1 MAQSEIPPFYTGI
14 VAFGCVCSDMVTRSG
29 CAEKKWIK
37 MNIQN
42 TNYVKKIL
50 ILTAIVALVMVMAFL
65 AIPEYFSI
73 ALPFLLAF
81 FLGISIVSYK
91 ILQKKAVTE
100 PRRFISGF
108 LAHTVVRMMIYL
120 FIILVYSFIYRS
132 DAVNFIIG
140 FFILYTIF
148 TFFEVMQFI
157 AITRQTRK

>member
-1 MAQSEIPPFYTGI
+1 
-14 VAFGCVCSDMVTRSG
+14 
-29 CAEKKWIK
+29 

-42 TNYVKKIL
+42 TTYVKKVL
-50 ILTAIVALVMVMAFL
+50 ILTGMVALVMLMAFL
-65 AIPEYFSI
+65 FIPQYVSV
-73 ALPFLLAF
+73 ALPFMLAF

-91 ILQKKAVTE
+91 ILQKKAINE

-120 FIILVYSFIYRS
+120 FIIVAYSFVYRS
-132 DAVNFIIG
+132 DAVNFILG

-157 AITRQTRK
+157 AITRPARK

>member
-1 MAQSEIPPFYTGI
+1 MI
-14 VAFGCVCSDMVTRSG
+14 V
-29 CAEKKWIK
+29 
-37 MNIQN
+37 QN
-42 TNYVKKIL
+42 TSYIKKIL
-50 ILTAIVALVMVMAFL
+50 ILTAIVALVMFITFL
-65 AIPEYFSI
+65 IIPEKISI

-81 FLGISIVSYK
+81 FLGISILSYK
-91 ILQKKAVTE
+91 ILQKKALTE
-100 PRRFISGF
+100 PKKFIMGF
-108 LAHTVVRMMIYL
+108 MAHTVVRMMVYL